1 MQPTALTIMEETGD
15 LDLEAVDD
23 LVATFLDDLP
33 KEDRILAI
41 AQSQG
46 DLTPIL
52 SEQQLASIGAK
63 CKEDY
68 ESDKQSCCDWREQA
82 EKSIK
87 RAKQDPTAE
96 KAWPWKGAANAN
108 HPILA
113 SASLQFAARAYP
125 AIVKGD
131 EAVSCKVVGS
141 DKGLPELGQDGEPI
155 MMVDGMM
162 LAMGPQGPVLV
173 DPQSGQGQ
181 PIPPEQAEQVMQAAQ
196 PKWKRAPGVKTKR
209 AQRVR
214 DFMNYT
220 IFYRMKGWEEDT
232 DTLLHHLPIVGCGFR
247 KVYYDGQQ
255 RAAYVPALKLV
266 APMNAKSCE
275 ESPRLTEIRD
285 SQPLN
290 DIVGLQRQGFYRDV
304 VLVENED
311 ANGLRTL
318 LEQHCLLDLDEDG
331 YEEPYIVTFDEETG
345 MVLRVEANFG
355 PDDVEV
361 GEREVDGEIVAAVAG
376 IRRECYYVK
385 YDFFP
390 NLDGGFYGLG
400 LGHLL
405 DPITTIV
412 NNTINQMIDAGTA
425 AAAGGGFIGS
435 GVDLTGAGKRSSRI
449 MFEPG
454 VYKTVNAS
462 GAAIQNAI
470 YERTFP
476 GPNPVTFQVLEL
488 MLGAAKDIS
497 GIQDVM
503 VGDANNNAPVGTTLA
518 LIEQGLQVFSA
529 IYKRIFRSLKEEY
542 SKLFQNIGAFGG
554 EQAQED
560 YSNLLDDPLA
570 DFEADFNAQ
579 DFDVR
584 PVSDPTN
591 VTRSQRIARAQF
603 LGTFL
608 GAPGM
613 NPQKIIRRMLE
624 AADVDD
630 LDELFEAPAQ
640 PDPAQQAMMQAE
652 LAKLVSEAKR
662 NEATAQKTLA
672 DIGKGQDELALAA
685 AEEERLALTA
695 IADKFQNGLE
705 IGART

>member
-1 MQPTALTIMEETGD
+1 MQPTALTIMEETGQD
-15 LDLEAVDD
+15 IEAVDD

-33 KEDRILAI
+33 KEQRILAI

-68 ESDKQSCCDWREQA
+68 EADKCSAKDWREQA
-82 EKSIK
+82 ELSIK
-87 RAKQDPTAE
+87 LAKQDKNPKKT
-96 KAWPWKGAANAN
+96 WPWAGASNAN
-108 HPILA
+108 HPLLTT
-113 SASLQFAARAYP
+113 ASLQFAARAYP

-162 LAMGPQGPVLV
+162 LTMGPQGPMLV
-173 DPQSGQGQ
+173 SLDGQAQ
-181 PIPPEQAEQVMQAAQ
+181 PIPPEAAEQVMQAAQ

-266 APMNAKSCE
+266 APMDAKSCE

-304 VLVENED
+304 ELVESED
-311 ANGLRTL
+311 ANGLRCL

-476 GPNPVTFQVLEL
+476 GPNPTTFNVLEL

-542 SKLFQNIGAFGG
+542 GKLFQNIGAFGG

-570 DFEADFNAQ
+570 DFAADFNAQ

-591 VTRSQRIARAQF
+591 VTKSQRIASAQF
-603 LGTFL
+603 IGTFL

-624 AADVDD
+624 AADVSDI
-630 LDELFEAPAQ
+630 DELFDEPQQ
-640 PDPAQQAMMQAE
+640 PDPAQQAMMQAQLRE
-652 LAKLVSEAKR
+652 LMSKAAR
-662 NEATAQKTLA
+662 NEASAQKDLA
-672 DIGKGQDELALAA
+672 SIGTSQDQLALAA
-685 AEEERLALTA
+685 AEEERLALLA
-695 IADKFQNGLE
+695 IADKMQSGLE
-705 IGART
+705 IGARA